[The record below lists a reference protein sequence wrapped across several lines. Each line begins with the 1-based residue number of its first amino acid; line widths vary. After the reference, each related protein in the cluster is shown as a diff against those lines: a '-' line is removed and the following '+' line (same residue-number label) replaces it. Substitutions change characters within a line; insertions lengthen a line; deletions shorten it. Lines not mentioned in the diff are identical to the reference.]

1 MRNASDD
8 PQRIARRDHLD
19 PYDLDDGG
27 LGVRSVEVLVAGQD
41 ESGGF
46 LASPTF
52 PVYRFAWL
60 RDGSFCAR
68 ALDMVGRGD
77 RAALFHR
84 WVSRTVL
91 AHREHAERAIAD
103 LHAGRTPEPS
113 DILPARYIVDGRREE
128 PGADASEDWPNYQLD
143 GYGTWLYELATHV
156 RLHGDA
162 AATVD
167 RTAVDLVARYLGAAW
182 RTDCYDCWEEFGD
195 GQHAATIAAVAA
207 GLAAAADLLD
217 ATVDGTATGRP
228 DDAAPHD
235 AAAFRETAAEIGAS
249 FRDRFVRDGVL
260 RKDSRDDRVD
270 GSLLWC
276 ALPFGLLDVAD
287 PVMRRTAEAIRAD
300 LRGGT
305 GGLYRYRGDTYYGGG
320 EWILLVAWLGWYDAA
335 TGNVDGWRAAIEWI
349 RAAATAELD
358 LPEQTTDGVQEPDMV
373 EPWTNRWGPVATPLL
388 WSHAMYLIMA
398 ATR

>member
-1 MRNASDD
+1 MRN
-8 PQRIARRDHLD
+8 HLD
-19 PYDLDDGG
+19 PSELDDGG
-27 LGVRSVEVLVAGQD
+27 LGLRSVEVLIAGQD

-60 RDGSFCAR
+60 RDGSFCAH
-68 ALDMVGRGD
+68 ALDVVGRGD

-84 WVSRTVL
+84 WVARTVL

-103 LHAGRTPEPS
+103 LLARRTPEPS

-143 GYGTWLYELATHV
+143 GYGTWLYELASHV
-156 RLHGDA
+156 RRGGDV

-167 RTAVDLVARYLGAAW
+167 PAAVDLVARYLAVAW

-195 GQHAATIAAVAA
+195 GQHAATLAAVAA
-207 GLAAAADLLD
+207 GLTAAADLLD
-217 ATVDGTATGRP
+217 ATVDGTAIAQP
-228 DDAAPHD
+228 D
-235 AAAFRETAAEIGAS
+235 AAARPDTSAFRDTAAEIRAS
-249 FRDRFVRDGVL
+249 FGDRFVRDGLL
-260 RKDSRDDRVD
+260 RKGSRDDRMD

-276 ALPFGLLDVAD
+276 ALPFGLVDVDD
-287 PVMRRTAEAIRAD
+287 PVMRRTADAIRSE

-320 EWILLVAWLGWYDAA
+320 EWILLVAWLGWYDAV
-335 TGNVDGWRAAIEWI
+335 TGNVDGRRGALAWI
-349 RAAATAELD
+349 GAAATAELD

-373 EPWTNRWGPVATPLL
+373 EPWMNRWGPVATPLL
-388 WSHAMYLIMA
+388 WSHAMYLIMSA
-398 ATR
+398 AG